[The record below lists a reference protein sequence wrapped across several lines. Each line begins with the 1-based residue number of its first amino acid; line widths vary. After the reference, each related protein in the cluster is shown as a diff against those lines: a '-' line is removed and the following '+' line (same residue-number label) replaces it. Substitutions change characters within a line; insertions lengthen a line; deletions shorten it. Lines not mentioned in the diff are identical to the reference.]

1 MQLLT
6 KHAPAVFALA
16 LAFFLG
22 GSPRCRASSVPASL
36 RLSFRLPASF
46 LPPPAPGPLCP
57 ALTGTSTFQFRLR
70 LRMARL
76 CPAPV
81 SHRPPG
87 SPCLFC
93 AARLPFAFSCLTARL
108 FSPHALPCHRYL
120 ASAAGRAPP
129 PARHGRPARLVYL
142 LHACTACGLLGA
154 PPAACL
160 PLLTSCTFSRA
171 SHPAAL
177 GRKQ

>member
-1 MQLLT
+1 MT
-6 KHAPAVFALA
+6 EHAPAVFALA

-22 GSPRCRASSVPASL
+22 GGARDVGPLVCPPACAYLSACQSASCPPPRL
-36 RLSFRLPASF
+36 RPTLPCPDRYIDFSI
-46 LPPPAPGPLCP
+46 PPAPQDGPPVPSSCLTPP
-57 ALTGTSTFQFRLR
+57 ARFALPS
-70 LRMARL
+70 
-76 CPAPV
+76 
-81 SHRPPG
+81 
-87 SPCLFC
+87 C
-93 AARLPFAFSCLTARL
+93 AARLPVAFSCLTARL
-108 FSPHALPCHRYL
+108 SSPHALPCHRYL

-129 PARHGRPARLVYL
+129 PARHGRPARLVCL

-154 PPAACL
+154 PPAAYL